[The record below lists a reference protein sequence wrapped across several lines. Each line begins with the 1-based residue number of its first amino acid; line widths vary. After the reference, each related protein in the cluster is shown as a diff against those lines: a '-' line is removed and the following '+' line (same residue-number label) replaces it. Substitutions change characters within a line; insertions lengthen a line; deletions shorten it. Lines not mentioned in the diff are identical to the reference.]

1 MKCKVYEIG
10 QGDRFSLGGVIWL
23 TLDHE
28 EAGARALIEDLM
40 GEMAFDEGGSKDW
53 REASLNEYM
62 NTDLLKKLQNS
73 CAGEST
79 FIKAE
84 VNLKAI
90 DGAEDYG
97 EDKCFL
103 APLTDEQYG
112 MYADIIPKAKESWWL
127 VTPYSCN
134 EFYAGPTYSHY
145 VRFVRPDGSRDGCMP
160 DAGLYG
166 VRPNAVISLETEVE
180 IISSS
185 IDENI
190 QKIKDYNSP
199 IIITDIG
206 RELASGLKK
215 IVEETS
221 AVCSRIPAVIN
232 GRESVKEAHAQTDA
246 VTFYEMIIRTELG
259 RTEARTYISVLGE
272 IGNCET
278 RDARLQS

>member
-23 TLDHE
+23 TLNHE

-73 CAGEST
+73 GAGEST

-97 EDKCFL
+97 KDKCFL

-134 EFYAGPTYSHY
+134 EFYVGPAYSHY
-145 VRFVRPDGSRDGCMP
+145 VRFARPDGSRDGCMP

-272 IGNCET
+272 KLKGGTSVE
-278 RDARLQS
+278 

>member
-1 MKCKVYEIG
+1 MKCKVHEIG

-28 EAGARALIEDLM
+28 EAGARALIEDLA
-40 GEMAFDEGGSKDW
+40 GETAFDEGGSKDW

-62 NTDLLKKLQNS
+62 NTDLLKKLKNS
-73 CAGEST
+73 GAGEST

-97 EDKCFL
+97 KDKCFL

-166 VRPNAVISLETEVE
+166 VRANAIISWETEVE

-190 QKIKDYNSP
+190 QQIKDYDSP
-199 IIITDIG
+199 IINSDTG
-206 RELASGLKK
+206 RELAAGLKK
-215 IVEETS
+215 IVEKTS
-221 AVCSRIPAVIN
+221 AVCSRIPAVIDG
-232 GRESVKEAHAQTDA
+232 GRIVEEAHAQKDA
-246 VTFYEMIIRTELG
+246 VTFYEMLVRTELG
-259 RTEARTYISVLGE
+259 RTEARIYISVLGE
-272 IGNCET
+272 KLKGGTSIE
-278 RDARLQS
+278 